1 MIQPHCIPHRFW
13 KICSGT
19 HVSCIKETER
29 VVFQQMTGCVN
40 SRSSQFKKK
49 NSVNH
54 RWQYIRWPWTI
65 DYCSRL

>member
-40 SRSSQFKKK
+40 SRSSQFKKRIVLITGG
-49 NSVNH
+49 NISDDREQLITVA
-54 RWQYIRWPWTI
+54 
-65 DYCSRL
+65 D